1 MSKLLTNNLTV
12 GYGKPLIEDIAMKVE
27 AGKITVL
34 IGANGVGKSTILKS
48 VAGLLKPIK
57 GVVTIDDVN
66 LSDISSKEVS
76 RKMSL
81 MMTGRSEVEYSSCF
95 DVVSVGRYQFT
106 NIFGKINDSDKK
118 IIEETMKET
127 GAFEYKDT
135 EFSKLSDGQKQRVL
149 LARALV
155 QEPEILVLDEPTSF
169 LDIAYKL
176 EFAEK
181 LKKLAK
187 DKNIGILMSMHE
199 IELVKNIA
207 DMVVCISMDGRIDR
221 IAASRDVFTK
231 DYIKSLYQIDSK
243 EFDSTYGFIFD
254 KETENFN
261 SNSINAS
268 TNIIDS
274 KKSNKSQDKMNSL
287 KDKVNDENKISKTKY
302 IMVQGTMSS
311 AGKSLIVAGLCRIF
325 MQDGYKVSPFK
336 SQNMALNS
344 FITEDGLEMGRAQV
358 MQAEAAGIKPSVYMN
373 PILLKPTDDKGSQVI
388 VNGKAI
394 GNMRAREYFAYKT
407 SLIPDIKKALS
418 KLSEDN
424 DIIVIEGAG
433 SPAEINLKEND
444 IVNMGMAKIANAPVV
459 LVGDIDRGGVFAQLL
474 GTIALL
480 EEDERNRVKGLIIN
494 KFRGDKTIL
503 DPGIKMLE
511 DMSNINVVGVIPYM
525 DIKVDD
531 EDSLS
536 ERFNKKVKG
545 LINISIIRLPHIS
558 NFTDFDV
565 FEQINNVSINYITN
579 PWEVDLADLLII
591 PGSKNTVA
599 DMKWIKESGME
610 VAILKYA
617 NKDKPL
623 IGICGGYQMLGES
636 IKDPKKVE
644 GGFDITGL
652 GLLPVRTVLES
663 DKTTSQVEGKFVNS
677 EGIFEGLKDIK
688 YKGYE
693 IHMGKTIS
701 FDNINDFTENQTG
714 FCKGNIYGSYVHGL
728 FDEKE
733 VVTTIVDSLAK
744 KLNIKLDLEK
754 VTDYQSLKEKEYDR
768 LADTMRGFLNMKEI
782 YQMMG
787 INND

>member
-81 MMTGRSEVEYSSCF
+81 MMTGRSEVEYTSCF

-243 EFDSTYGFIFD
+243 EFDSIYGFIFD
-254 KETENFN
+254 KETEKFN

-274 KKSNKSQDKMNSL
+274 IKSNESQDKMNSL

-701 FDNINDFTENQTG
+701 FDNINDFTENKTG

-728 FDEKE
+728 FDEKD
-733 VVTTIVDSLAK
+733 VVKTIVDSLAK

-782 YQMMG
+782 YQMME